1 MKVGMSKSTTTKLFD
16 AKLSHECRE
25 SKNIWKINSLF
36 FLWEQIFQI
45 CELRGVCQNS
55 PQLRISCDQRVGKLN
70 FAPSL
75 IPVGQREVTALR
87 RV

>member
-1 MKVGMSKSTTTKLFD
+1 MKVGLSKPIIGKLFD

-25 SKNIWKINSLF
+25 RKNIWKINSLF
-36 FLWEQIFQI
+36 LLREQMFLI
-45 CELRGVCQNS
+45 CELRGVCQNT
-55 PQLRISCDQRVGKLN
+55 PTLMISGDQSVGKLN

-75 IPVGQREVTALR
+75 IPVGQREVTAFR